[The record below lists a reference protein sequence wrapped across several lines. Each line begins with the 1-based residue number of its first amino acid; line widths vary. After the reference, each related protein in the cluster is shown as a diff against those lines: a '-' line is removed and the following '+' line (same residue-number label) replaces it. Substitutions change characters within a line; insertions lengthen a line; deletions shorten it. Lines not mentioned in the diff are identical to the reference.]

1 MSVPSF
7 YEFLRKTIGDRGKHS
22 LEQVA
27 EMAERES
34 DLQIKGPCFAAL
46 ACWGDD
52 GFAKMIEIAVRKQ
65 TSKDTS
71 AAIKML
77 ALIAAGKPISSM
89 SAFFH
94 YEETLKQINPFLSN
108 ANLAVTARRRLSELI
123 MTIPADDLL
132 IPLGTAFS
140 QLSLSDPDIVGEI
153 VHALSSKWLSFGP
166 SELDEYEKLLE
177 QKPEDEP
184 SLHAFFE
191 RYPQILDPMAVQ
203 VWSKPDFHGY
213 KEPDF
218 LIRRSDNSYLVIE
231 IENAAKPIMTQA
243 DQPSA
248 YVTQAVKQVNEY
260 RSFLL
265 ERLVEARQYFPH
277 IHDPDCLVVIGL
289 EKQLLPSQARAL
301 QQENH
306 SRSKLRIVGFD
317 WILHR
322 ARAVL
327 SNVTTA
333 KVEVV
338 RNFRVV

>member
-1 MSVPSF
+1 MWATSF
-7 YEFLRKTIGDRGKHS
+7 YEFLRNAVGDRGNRS
-22 LEQVA
+22 FEEVA
-27 EMAERES
+27 AMAERES
-34 DLQIKGPCFAAL
+34 DLEIKGPCFAAL
-46 ACWGDD
+46 ACWGDE
-52 GFAKMIEIAVRKQ
+52 GFAKMIEIAVRKE

-77 ALIAAGKPISSM
+77 ALVAAGKPISSG

-94 YEETLKQINPFLSN
+94 DEAALKQINDLLSE
-108 ANLAVTARRRLSELI
+108 ANLAVVARRRLSELI

-132 IPLGTAFS
+132 IPLGTAFT
-140 QLSLSDPDIVGEI
+140 QLALTDPDIVGEI

-166 SELDEYEKLLE
+166 SELDEYERLLE
-177 QKPEDEP
+177 QRPEDEP

-191 RYPQILDPMAVQ
+191 RYPQMLDPMVVQ

-213 KEPDF
+213 NEPDF

-231 IENAAKPIMTQA
+231 IEHAAKPIMTQA

-248 YVTQAVKQVNEY
+248 YVTQAVRQVNDY

-265 ERLVEARQYFPH
+265 ERLVEARHFFPH
-277 IHDPDCLVVIGL
+277 IDDPDCLVVIGL
-289 EKQLLPSQARAL
+289 ENQLLPSQASAL
-301 QQENH
+301 QQENR
-306 SRSKLRIVGFD
+306 SRNKLRIVGFD
-317 WILHR
+317 WILRR

-327 SNVTTA
+327 TNVTTA

>member
-1 MSVPSF
+1 MSYASF
-7 YEFLRKTIGDRGKHS
+7 YEFLGKAIDDRGKQS
-22 LEQVA
+22 FEQVA
-27 EMAERES
+27 EMAERDS
-34 DLQIKGPCFAAL
+34 DLEIKGPCFAVL
-46 ACWGDD
+46 ACWRDD
-52 GFAKMIEIAVRKQ
+52 GLAKMIEIAVRKR

-77 ALIAAGKPISSM
+77 ALLAAGKPISSL

-94 YEETLKQINPFLSN
+94 DETALNRINAILSE
-108 ANLAVTARRRLSELI
+108 ANLAGAARRRLSELI
-123 MTIPADDLL
+123 MTIPEDDLL
-132 IPLGTAFS
+132 IPLGTAIT
-140 QLSLSDPDIVGEI
+140 QLALSDPEIVGEI

-166 SELDEYEKLLE
+166 FELDEYAKLLE

-184 SLHAFFE
+184 SFHVFFE
-191 RYPQILDPMAVQ
+191 RYPQMLDPMAIE

-231 IENAAKPIMTQA
+231 LENPAKPIMTQA

-248 YVTQAVKQVNEY
+248 YATQAVKQVNDY

-289 EKQLLPSQARAL
+289 EKQLLPSQAKAL

-317 WILHR
+317 WILQR

-333 KVEVV
+333 RIEVV